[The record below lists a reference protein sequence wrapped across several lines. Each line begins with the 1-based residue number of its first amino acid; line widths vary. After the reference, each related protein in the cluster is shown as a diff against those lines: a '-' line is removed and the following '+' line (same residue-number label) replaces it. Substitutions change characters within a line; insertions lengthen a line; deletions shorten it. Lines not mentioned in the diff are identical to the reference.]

1 MKKTKLILI
10 ITIILSIITITNIN
24 AEEIKINSNNGI
36 LYNVNDNKILYT
48 KNEKEKVSIASL
60 TKMMTALVAIEN
72 INDIN
77 EKVTFQ
83 KQDYNNL
90 LQIDASS
97 SSLDYKKEY
106 TYDDLLHGL
115 LMESGADCA
124 NALARLTKGN
134 TKNFVKE
141 MNKKAKELGMNNTS
155 FSNPIGMDSK
165 YNYSTMED
173 LTILFKAGLKN
184 ITFKKIITTLE
195 YTLSDRTNINHTIK
209 FYEKLDNIDIPYI
222 KGGKTG
228 YETNSGYA
236 LATIAY
242 KKGTTL
248 MFISSNAKKR
258 GDHLKDAK
266 KVYDYYFDNYDYQ
279 TIIKKG
285 ETIKTLNTKYL
296 NQETINITSNEDI
309 KYYLKNDYNKND
321 INIIYD
327 GLDEIDYT
335 NKYMSK
341 IGTLSIYYKK
351 ELVKTTPVYLNQK
364 THPDYRLI
372 ILACITYIFIIG
384 TTIIIVNRLKKKRM
398 LEQI

>member
-1 MKKTKLILI
+1 
-10 ITIILSIITITNIN
+10 
-24 AEEIKINSNNGI
+24 
-36 LYNVNDNKILYT
+36 
-48 KNEKEKVSIASL
+48 
-60 TKMMTALVAIEN
+60 
-72 INDIN
+72 
-77 EKVTFQ
+77 
-83 KQDYNNL
+83 
-90 LQIDASS
+90 
-97 SSLDYKKEY
+97 
-106 TYDDLLHGL
+106 
-115 LMESGADCA
+115 
-124 NALARLTKGN
+124 
-134 TKNFVKE
+134 
-141 MNKKAKELGMNNTS
+141 
-155 FSNPIGMDSK
+155 
-165 YNYSTMED
+165 
-173 LTILFKAGLKN
+173 
-184 ITFKKIITTLE
+184 
-195 YTLSDRTNINHTIK
+195 
-209 FYEKLDNIDIPYI
+209 
-222 KGGKTG
+222 
-228 YETNSGYA
+228 
-236 LATIAY
+236 
-242 KKGTTL
+242 

-279 TIIKKG
+279 TIVKKG